1 MLHYW
6 RALEAIAAQDHDA
19 LVIGAAAA
27 FVILVL
33 LWATASRKRYVIL
46 RSSNETE
53 AIMLQLHRIA
63 AALERIAARDEVPN
77 FTSDQILR
85 EANIETVESAPPL
98 EAEAAPAPAFRPAQ
112 AGVGSMFSFGRR
124 ELPNPLFRPK

>member
-1 MLHYW
+1 MLRYW
-6 RALEAIAAQDHDA
+6 RVLEAIAAQHRGA

-27 FVILVL
+27 FTILVL
-33 LWATASRKRYVIL
+33 LWTNASRTRYVIL
-46 RSSNETE
+46 RPSNESE
-53 AIMLQLHRIA
+53 SIVLQLHRIA

-85 EANIETVESAPPL
+85 EANVDTVESPPPL
-98 EAEAAPAPAFRPAQ
+98 QPEPAPAPAFRPTQ

-124 ELPNPLFRPK
+124 ELPNALFRPK